1 MMFETGD
8 ERIDDDAI
16 LYREKNLLTNKFVFI
31 TFGDLKIVIIN
42 MKRAKGLYGLVIINE
57 MQEND
62 E

>member
-1 MMFETGD
+1 MFETGD
-8 ERIDDDAI
+8 ERIDDDAM

>member
-1 MMFETGD
+1 MFETGD